1 MNQKDIDGLKPEE
14 RWAWDR
20 LSEGHRRFVKNLADF
35 RAWMATGF
43 DTQVV
48 EGRQELETLERDLED
63 AEEELQDA
71 EYEVIEA
78 ENRVN
83 ELRDQIE
90 EAKERLREIEAAKG
104 ACA

>member
-48 EGRQELETLERDLED
+48 ERQELETLERDLED
-63 AEEELQDA
+63 AECDIL
-71 EYEVIEA
+71 EA
-78 ENRVN
+78 EMRA
-83 ELRDQIE
+83 E
-90 EAKERLREIEAAKG
+90 EIRQRIAEIKAAKG